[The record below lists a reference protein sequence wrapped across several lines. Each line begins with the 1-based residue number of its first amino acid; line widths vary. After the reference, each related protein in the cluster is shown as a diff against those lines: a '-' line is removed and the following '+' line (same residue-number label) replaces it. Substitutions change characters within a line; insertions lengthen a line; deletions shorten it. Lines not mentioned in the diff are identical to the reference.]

1 MSAMFVHSCNIIL
14 FSDSPNTGLLY
25 SMSRHTLAFSLF
37 LSTVGLGLGLH
48 WEYLTFT
55 QTWPMSFCNF
65 THCKK
70 IPHPMDFTI
79 HGLWPNPYIEA
90 SKCNPAPE
98 FDAKSLEPIKSE
110 LSKYWPNF
118 ASPGSPSFWK
128 YEYDKHGKCALED
141 SLLSTE
147 LKYFNTS
154 LVLRRKLDLK
164 NKLATKGITPSNTT
178 IYERDDFLGALK
190 EALKVSVKITCLK
203 AKKQMAFIDEVR
215 VCFNPALEMID
226 CYDYEYGVE
235 NRVSTI
241 HCPETFMFPSSPH

>member
-1 MSAMFVHSCNIIL
+1 MYRHIFALS
-14 FSDSPNTGLLY
+14 LL
-25 SMSRHTLAFSLF
+25 

-48 WEYLTFT
+48 WDYLTFT

-65 THCKK
+65 SRCRK
-70 IPHPMDFTI
+70 IPQPVDFTI
-79 HGLWPNPYIEA
+79 HGLWPDPYIK
-90 SKCNPAPE
+90 SSQCNPAPE
-98 FDAKSLEPIKSE
+98 FDETKLEPIKSE

-164 NKLATKGITPSNTT
+164 NKLAAQGIIPSNTT
-178 IYERDDFLGALK
+178 VYQRDDFLDALK
-190 EALKVSVKITCLK
+190 EALGVSVEIRCLK
-203 AKKQMAFIDEVR
+203 AKKKMAIIDEVR

-226 CYDYEYGVE
+226 CDNYGYEME
-235 NRVSTI
+235 NGKSTI
-241 HCPETFMFPSSPH
+241 PCPSTFMFPSSPY